1 MKRDEQACTAVPFHD
16 GLAEHLT
23 QIARII
29 HTELHNR
36 GRYGRAHCAAHGCF
50 ALVDE

>member
-29 HTELHNR
+29 NTELR
-36 GRYGRAHCAAHGCF
+36 KVLADDCLLYTSPSPR
-50 ALVDE
+50 DS

>member
-29 HTELHNR
+29 HTELRKVLAMKTFPRWNP
-36 GRYGRAHCAAHGCF
+36 
-50 ALVDE
+50 V

>member
-29 HTELHNR
+29 HTELR
-36 GRYGRAHCAAHGCF
+36 KGAGG
-50 ALVDE
+50 

>member
-29 HTELHNR
+29 HTELR
-36 GRYGRAHCAAHGCF
+36 KVLA
-50 ALVDE
+50 DEDLSAV